1 MSSVDAAARR
11 RRLCAQLLLVNLV
24 RSGGRRALW
33 RLHLHNAQHCR
44 VYVRTAA
51 RRFADCF
58 EQSCEPAI
66 AAESVRHASV
76 TDQAIC
82 WATKAAVLLLLPVP
96 SAKRT
101 HDFTRLVT
109 RAAERVR
116 PHQHA

>member
-1 MSSVDAAARR
+1 MSSVDAAVRR

-58 EQSCEPAI
+58 EQSCEPAM
-66 AAESVRHASV
+66 
-76 TDQAIC
+76 
-82 WATKAAVLLLLPVP
+82 P
-96 SAKRT
+96 SQFGTLA
-101 HDFTRLVT
+101 
-109 RAAERVR
+109 
-116 PHQHA
+116 

>member
-1 MSSVDAAARR
+1 MSSVDAAVRR

-51 RRFADCF
+51 RRFADCS

-76 TDQAIC
+76 TDQAISVGD
-82 WATKAAVLLLLPVP
+82 TKLHAAPAAVP
-96 SAKRT
+96 AERKQYART
-101 HDFTRLVT
+101 QLVT

-116 PHQHA
+116 AHQHA